1 MKLKDAIQRMQ
12 WRFSQTKQFTPNKND
27 ADAFNLILDYINN
40 SVKKEVNQNELFAK
54 LYVKMLTD
62 YLTCLNNDVDASQ
75 KAISQTLNKPI
86 DNLYLDFKNRFNTY
100 AFNNFLISEGLD
112 FNKHPTCYN
121 EAEEN
126 VNKEVTKHKD
136 WELYAKGIMDLD
148 EVEMQLNW
156 IISLN
161 LNNYKNV

>member
-12 WRFSQTKQFTPNKND
+12 WRFSNGKQFTP
-27 ADAFNLILDYINN
+27 
-40 SVKKEVNQNELFAK
+40 NQNELFAK
-54 LYVKMLTD
+54 LYVRMLTD

-75 KAISQTLNKPI
+75 KAISQTLNKPLEA
-86 DNLYLDFKNRFNTY
+86 LYLEFKNRFNTY
-100 AFNNFLISEGLD
+100 AFNNFLIEQGLD
-112 FNKHPTCYN
+112 FNKHPACYT

-136 WELYAKGIMDLD
+136 WELYAKGIMDND

-156 IISLN
+156 IITLN
-161 LNNYKNV
+161 LNKNV